1 VCVCV
6 CVCVL
11 VCMCVCHCV
20 RLDKVIVFY
29 ETCVTWL
36 VRQRYMCHP
45 SKVPTAI
52 PAERAISRVNSM
64 HSVSALSKATTEFL
78 RRGGGGLGGV
88 SVGVSGASG
97 VDN

>member
-1 VCVCV
+1 MIHELRHQIDTIIGTKVCVCMCVCV
-6 CVCVL
+6 CVCQ
-11 VCMCVCHCV
+11 CV

-52 PAERAISRVNSM
+52 PAESAISRVNSM

-78 RRGGGGLGGV
+78 RRRGGGG
-88 SVGVSGASG
+88 
-97 VDN
+97 

>member
-6 CVCVL
+6 R
-11 VCMCVCHCV
+11 V
-20 RLDKVIVFY
+20 RLHKGIVFY

-36 VRQRYMCHP
+36 VRQRYMCHA

-78 RRGGGGLGGV
+78 RRGGV
-88 SVGVSGASG
+88 CVG
-97 VDN
+97 